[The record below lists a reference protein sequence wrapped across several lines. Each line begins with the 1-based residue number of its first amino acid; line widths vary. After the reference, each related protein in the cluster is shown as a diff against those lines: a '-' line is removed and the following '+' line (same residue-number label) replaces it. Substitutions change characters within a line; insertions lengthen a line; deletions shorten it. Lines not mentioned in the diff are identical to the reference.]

1 MPDFSGGGSNFIS
14 QRSESKTLTS
24 KMRKILASP
33 KVMKGKSIP
42 SPNKT
47 FGKLFKAYSQTCHF
61 SSLGRNSG
69 QSEF

>member
-33 KVMKGKSIP
+33 KVVKGKSIP

-47 FGKLFKAYSQTCHF
+47 FGKYSQTCQF
-61 SSLGRNSG
+61 SGLGGIPARANF
-69 QSEF
+69 EAR